1 MNTLGFPILSML
13 LVLPVLGAI
22 ILLLVPRE
30 NTTLQRQI
38 TLAITLA
45 SFVISWVL
53 PITFN
58 YNPGTIDA
66 STPPV
71 MQFVDQFPWIPAWG
85 MSFALS
91 LDGISLWL
99 VLLTTFISF
108 VVALVTDSMVESN
121 KRSFLA
127 LLLFFEA
134 MLIGVFTA
142 QDLFLFYLFWELA
155 LLPAI
160 FMVGVWGRENRV
172 RAAVRFFLFTF
183 AGSVFMLLGIAGLY
197 ILHRQATGVSTF
209 DIAQIVTDIR
219 SGAFELGIVNE
230 RILFG
235 AFLAAFLVKV
245 PIWPFHTWLPD
256 TYSYAPTP
264 ATIMIAAV
272 MSKMGTYGL
281 IRFNV
286 MLFPDTAAWAAP
298 AIGILAVIGILYG
311 AIAAYA
317 QSDMKRLVAYSS
329 ISHMGFIALGIFAL
343 NPVALSGAVLQMVN
357 HGVTTAALF
366 LVVAAMVAR
375 KGSYQLEAYSGLWKA
390 IPIFSAFSLV
400 FVLASIGLPGLNG
413 FIGEYTLMQGTMS
426 SSFLGWGF
434 VGFAVLGVIFAAAY
448 MLRFFRGAFM
458 GEVEAEG
465 AQLAEISRNE
475 LLTFGLLLIPIV
487 VIGLFPNL
495 LFGAMQHSAADITG
509 SFLQAA
515 QAALGQ

>member
-13 LVLPVLGAI
+13 LGLPALGAI
-22 ILLLVPRE
+22 ILLLAPRD
-30 NTTLQRQI
+30 NAALQRQI

-45 SFVISWVL
+45 TFVISCVL

-58 YNPGTIDA
+58 YNPGVVDGIA
-66 STPPV
+66 PPV
-71 MQFVDQFPWIPAWG
+71 MQFVDQMPWIPAWG
-85 MSFALS
+85 ITFS
-91 LDGISLWL
+91 LGIDGVSLWL

-108 VVALVTDSMVESN
+108 VVALVADSMVDGN
-121 KRSFLA
+121 KRHFLV

-134 MLIGVFTA
+134 MLIGVFIA

-160 FMVGVWGRENRV
+160 FMVGIWGREDRV
-172 RAAVRFFLFTF
+172 RAATRFFLFTF
-183 AGSVFMLLGIAGLY
+183 AGSVFMLLGIVGLY
-197 ILHRQATGVSTF
+197 ILHRQATGVGSF
-209 DIAQIVTDIR
+209 NLVQIVTDLR
-219 SGAFELGIVNE
+219 SGAFQLGIVNE

-272 MSKMGTYGL
+272 MSKMGAYGL
-281 IRFNV
+281 IRFNL
-286 MLFPDTAAWAAP
+286 MLFPDTSAWAAP

-317 QSDMKRLVAYSS
+317 QTDMKRLVAYSS

-366 LVVAAMVAR
+366 LVVAALVAR
-375 KGSYQLEAYSGLWKA
+375 KGSYQLDAYSGLWKV
-390 IPIFSAFSLV
+390 IPIFSAFTLL

-426 SSFLGWGF
+426 STFLGWGF
-434 VGFAVLGVIFAAAY
+434 AGFAVLGVIFAAAY
-448 MLRFFRGAFM
+448 MLRFYRSAFM
-458 GEVEAEG
+458 GEAEG
-465 AQLAEISRNE
+465 DGAQVAEISRNE
-475 LLTFGLLLIPIV
+475 LLTFSLLLIPIV

-495 LFGAMQHSAADITG
+495 LFGAMQHSVADIAE
-509 SFLQAA
+509 SFLRAA